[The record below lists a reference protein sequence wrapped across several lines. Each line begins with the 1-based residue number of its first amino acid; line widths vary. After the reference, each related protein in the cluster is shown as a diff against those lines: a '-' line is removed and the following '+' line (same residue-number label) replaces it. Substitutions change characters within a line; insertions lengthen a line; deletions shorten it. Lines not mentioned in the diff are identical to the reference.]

1 MVKSL
6 FLELKRWPT
15 LEIVMLRNLLHH
27 EIERRLDCA
36 MIGVPHTERE
46 IEAHDEKTK
55 AAQAVPG
62 CDMERGAVE
71 MASADQDAL
80 REAQEPKEST

>member
-1 MVKSL
+1 M
-6 FLELKRWPT
+6 LEELLRKIKDRPT
-15 LEIVMLRNLLHH
+15 LEVVMLRNLLHH

-55 AAQAVPG
+55 AAQ
-62 CDMERGAVE
+62 
-71 MASADQDAL
+71 DAL